1 MVGGKMRQRVAMA
14 GVGAAA
20 GLCFYLL
27 AKIID
32 ADWFSHRILLALAVF
47 AGVFFTGL
55 LTMAGP
61 ISNRRAAIS
70 AAVLAALT
78 AILISLAGLRFA
90 DVDGLVFEPIAAMS
104 GFILGSLPL
113 PFIIAYFG
121 PGWRNYPA
129 LFTQAWS
136 IFVRSSVAWAFVGVV
151 WGVIYLSSTLFNIV
165 GLTLIDE
172 MLNVP
177 VVPWLI
183 TGATLGLGLAVVM
196 ELTEVVSPYL
206 VLRLLRL
213 LVPVV
218 LLVMVVFTAALPFRG
233 LSGLF
238 GGLSVAAVLLVMAGA
253 AAMLV
258 TAAVDQSDDLATGA
272 AWMRRATQGL
282 AAVMAVPALLAAWS
296 IWLRVAQYG
305 WTPDRLFAA
314 TAGLVGLAYGALYV
328 GAVVQG
334 AGWMRRIRQANTFMA
349 VSLIGMAV
357 LWLTPLLNPEAISVN
372 SQMARYGDGRTKA
385 AALDL
390 HAFSQWG
397 VAGVRAKAQLQD
409 LAAAGDTKLAARLAQ
424 IESGDT
430 SLPVE
435 DPAPILVALV
445 AAMPLQPTGATATRD
460 MLLAGASADQ
470 LRRWLLP
477 CQTKMTKNAPGCVMV
492 VADFL
497 TDHPGEEAMIIGR
510 ETDGWLRYDGLV
522 LDAGVLQVR
531 GVWSQASATL
541 EDTDYMAMI
550 IDLQHAPPPMSPA
563 PFNQIDTGQGKL
575 FFQP

>member
-1 MVGGKMRQRVAMA
+1 MRQRVVMA

-27 AKIID
+27 GKIID
-32 ADWFSHRILLALAVF
+32 ADWFSHHTILALAVF

-61 ISNRRAAIS
+61 ISNRQAALS
-70 AAVLAALT
+70 SAVLAALI
-78 AILISLAGLRFA
+78 AALVSLAGLRFA
-90 DVDGLVFEPIAAMS
+90 DVDSLVSEPIAVMS

-151 WGVIYLSSTLFNIV
+151 WGVIYLSGALFNIV
-165 GLTLIDE
+165 GLTLIDDL
-172 MLNVP
+172 LNVP
-177 VVPWLI
+177 VMPWLI
-183 TGATLGLGLAVVM
+183 TGATLGLGMAVVM
-196 ELTEVVSPYL
+196 ELADVVSPYL

-218 LLVMVVFTAALPFRG
+218 LVVMVVFTTALPFKG

-238 GGLSVAAVLLVMAGA
+238 GGLSVAGVLLVMAGA
-253 AAMLV
+253 AATLV
-258 TAAVDQSDDLATGA
+258 TAAIDQSDDLATEAG
-272 AWMRRATQGL
+272 WMRRATQGL
-282 AAVMAVPALLAAWS
+282 AVVMAVPALLAAWS
-296 IWLRVAQYG
+296 VWLRVAQYG

-328 GAVVQG
+328 GAVVKG
-334 AGWMRRIRQANTFMA
+334 AGWMGRIRRANTFMA

-357 LWLTPLLNPEAISVN
+357 LWLTPLLNPEAISAH
-372 SQMARYGDGRTKA
+372 SQMARYVDGRTKA

-390 HAFSQWG
+390 YAFSQWG

-424 IESGDT
+424 FKSGDT
-430 SLPVE
+430 ALPLE
-435 DPAPILVALV
+435 DPAPVLADLV
-445 AAMPLQPTGATATRD
+445 AAMPLQPTGAVATRD
-460 MLLAGASADQ
+460 LLLAGASADQ
-470 LRRWLLP
+470 LRQWLLP
-477 CQTKMTKNAPGCVMV
+477 CQTKMTKDAPGCVMV

-497 TDHPGEEAMIIGR
+497 TDHPGEEAMIIGYQP
-510 ETDGWLRYDGLV
+510 DGWLRYDGLM
-522 LDAGVLQVR
+522 LDAGVLQLR
-531 GVWSQASATL
+531 GVWSQAITTL
-541 EDTDYMAMI
+541 EDKDYMAMI
-550 IDLQHAPPPMSPA
+550 IDLQHAPPPMSPV
-563 PFNQIDTGQGKL
+563 PFNQIHTGQGML